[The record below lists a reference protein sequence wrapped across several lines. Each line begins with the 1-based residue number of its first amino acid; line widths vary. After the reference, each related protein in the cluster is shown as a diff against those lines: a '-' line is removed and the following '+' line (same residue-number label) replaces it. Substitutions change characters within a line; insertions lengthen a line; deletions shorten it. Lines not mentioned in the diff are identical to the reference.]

1 MFYSLK
7 DMFEMQR
14 HSEHAGASI
23 LGIFPSDMGEYFA
36 TAKHIL
42 NEAGHERGRFCGKE
56 IPDCSIH
63 LVDEN
68 TQFSDHSMWPGR
80 IFITLFGQNNVAVDD
95 VGLAT
100 IVSHLLAHSY
110 LNHRGEVM
118 SFGHFEEIAR
128 YPTPVLALLA
138 IASKQIRI
146 PAVLYCLCVG
156 ALYVCGQEMYSK
168 MLEREADIWGLEL
181 MRIAGYDVTKATQY
195 WERKMGYDLQVIHSA
210 NVERAIEGTD
220 AGTKKFLGDLIE
232 SYRQDV
238 KMNKIHIATIQR
250 YIKDKG
256 ILPFLVEEPR
266 TTEDPPK
273 PTETKDESD
282 SDVPESK
289 N

>member
-1 MFYSLK
+1 
-7 DMFEMQR
+7 
-14 HSEHAGASI
+14 
-23 LGIFPSDMGEYFA
+23 
-36 TAKHIL
+36 
-42 NEAGHERGRFCGKE
+42 
-56 IPDCSIH
+56 
-63 LVDEN
+63 
-68 TQFSDHSMWPGR
+68 MWPGR

-220 AGTKKFLGDLIE
+220 AGTKKVEF
-232 SYRQDV
+232 
-238 KMNKIHIATIQR
+238 QR
-250 YIKDKG
+250 
-256 ILPFLVEEPR
+256 
-266 TTEDPPK
+266 
-273 PTETKDESD
+273 
-282 SDVPESK
+282 
-289 N
+289 NA